1 MRIIREQVHTET
13 TAKNSRFISLMYS
26 VHNQEEAKDRIKEEW
41 DLYPDA
47 THIVYAYRLG
57 KTGDIFGMSDDGEP
71 HGTAG
76 RPVFEVLKGSDIT
89 NVILLVVRYF
99 GGTKLGTGGLVK
111 AYTRA
116 AQEVL
121 SLCRTEELTEKVRF
135 FLELPYPLH
144 EPARKALI
152 ENGAGIEE
160 EDFTT
165 EVRLSGTLPKAAVP
179 QTRRTLRDLSSGTLL
194 LEIQDQDA

>member
-1 MRIIREQVHTET
+1 MRIIREHVHTET
-13 TAKNSRFISLMYS
+13 SAKNSRFISLMYS
-26 VHNQEEAKDRIKEEW
+26 VQSQEEAKDRIKEGWEK
-41 DLYPDA
+41 YPDA

-76 RPVFEVLKGSDIT
+76 RPVFEVLKGSGIS

-121 SLCRTEELTEKVRF
+121 GLCKTEELTEKVRF
-135 FLELPYPLH
+135 FLTLPYPLH

-152 ENGAGIEE
+152 ENGAGIEA
-160 EDFTT
+160 EDFST
-165 EVRLSGTLPKAAVP
+165 EVRLSGTLPQAAVP

-194 LEIQDQDA
+194 LEIRDQEK